1 MFFGV
6 ALLIVGGFLLGG
18 AYSVWTGFGD
28 PSRERTSGQVAVAGI
43 LLIAALMAS
52 AAGVLWLV

>member
-6 ALLIVGGFLLGG
+6 ALLIVGGFLIGG

-28 PSRERTSGQVAVAGI
+28 PSRERTSGQVAVAGV
-43 LLIAALMAS
+43 LLIAALLAS
-52 AAGVLWLV
+52 VAGVLWLV